1 MEYLKKSDSLIGSN
15 FFLYQKTVSNAESFI
30 LSEKY
35 SEAIDEYNLLLKDY
49 DYVFPRDMYIAAQ
62 VAAYTQNESEF
73 LKFLESAILRG
84 CSEKA
89 LLFNR
94 YIKKGISRISRNKF
108 NELYN
113 ENNKLYK
120 QHIKLSLK
128 EEIDRLFEVDR
139 LFYKLHNRKSLF
151 KKKKNVL
158 PLWAVVSEMIG
169 EKIEFFI
176 KKEGF
181 PSYRLI
187 GVDTNQDFD
196 LAVTSQLC
204 IILLA
209 HDFDSIPSINDLL
222 FEEAVKGNLPVRG
235 YAFLRDVVAYKRIT
249 KEKLKKDDFDNYR
262 YASLQH
268 MVGEYDEKA
277 INKNR
282 EKIGLLS
289 LELEIKKKTSDSM
302 YLRKKNLKKNTKANF
317 YFFSNQLF

>member
-94 YIKKGISRISRNKF
+94 YIKKGISRIS
-108 NELYN
+108 
-113 ENNKLYK
+113 
-120 QHIKLSLK
+120 I
-128 EEIDRLFEVDR
+128 
-139 LFYKLHNRKSLF
+139 YKLHNRKSLF